1 MKTVNSDLSILF
13 LGTQMEIAGSQ
24 RVMLSL
30 ARWFQQAGYSVQ
42 TVFYYD
48 KQSLEETWQRGA
60 KFQITSLQ
68 ARKVDSNPIS
78 NLFRL
83 LRGQLRL
90 FSMLRKNIKV
100 VIAFTPHSNLLG
112 LPIAWIAGVP
122 VRIGTH
128 HGHIDGSSK
137 LLSWLHGRLTNLPLC
152 SRMVAVSSQVRDYAV
167 QREGA
172 SRGKIVVIE
181 NGIESVE
188 SRDRSSESRRKIRI
202 SLGLGEE
209 VTLILTVGRLTL
221 QKGHTYLLD
230 AVKILASKYP
240 RTKFVFAGEG
250 PLRDGLQEK
259 ANNLGISNSIQFLGV
274 RDDTEDLL
282 FAADIFVQPSVWE
295 GLSLALLEA
304 LRSSLPVVASR
315 VEGVVDV
322 VVDGESA
329 LLVPAK
335 DPTALAESIEKLIK
349 DPALRKQLAI
359 NGHHRFLEKYSV
371 DRMGRS
377 YEELILN
384 QIANAS

>member
-1 MKTVNSDLSILF
+1 
-13 LGTQMEIAGSQ
+13 
-24 RVMLSL
+24 
-30 ARWFQQAGYSVQ
+30 
-42 TVFYYD
+42 
-48 KQSLEETWQRGA
+48 
-60 KFQITSLQ
+60 
-68 ARKVDSNPIS
+68 
-78 NLFRL
+78 
-83 LRGQLRL
+83 
-90 FSMLRKNIKV
+90 
-100 VIAFTPHSNLLG
+100 
-112 LPIAWIAGVP
+112 
-122 VRIGTH
+122 
-128 HGHIDGSSK
+128 
-137 LLSWLHGRLTNLPLC
+137 
-152 SRMVAVSSQVRDYAV
+152 MVAVSSQVRDYAV
-167 QREGA
+167 LREGA
-172 SRGKIVVIE
+172 SGGKIVVIE

>member
-1 MKTVNSDLSILF
+1 
-13 LGTQMEIAGSQ
+13 MEIAGSQ

-30 ARWFQQAGYSVQ
+30 ARWFQQEGYSVQ

-48 KQSLEETWQRGA
+48 KQSLEETWQRDA
-60 KFQITSLQ
+60 KFQVASLQ
-68 ARKVDSNPIS
+68 ARKVDSNSIS
-78 NLFRL
+78 NLFRMV
-83 LRGQLRL
+83 RGQLRL

-128 HGHIDGSSK
+128 HGHIEGSSK
-137 LLSWLHGRLTNLPLC
+137 FLSWLHGRLTNLPLC

-167 QREGA
+167 LREGA
-172 SRGKIVVIE
+172 SGGKIVVIE